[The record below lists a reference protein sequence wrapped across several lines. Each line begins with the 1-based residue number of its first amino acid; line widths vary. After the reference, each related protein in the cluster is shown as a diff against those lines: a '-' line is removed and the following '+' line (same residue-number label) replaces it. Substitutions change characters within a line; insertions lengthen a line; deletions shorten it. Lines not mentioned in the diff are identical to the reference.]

1 MNNFRKESKSGF
13 FFWGGGRARGE
24 GARGGGGHVLKPKQF
39 ARLEGEEGE
48 EDFILFAELHHILND
63 LIN

>member
-1 MNNFRKESKSGF
+1 M
-13 FFWGGGRARGE
+13 
-24 GARGGGGHVLKPKQF
+24 LKPKQF